1 MQLATTIWTR
11 ALTAAAGSL
20 IATAALAATSD
31 MTPATPDTPPAFEK
45 IDKNQDGTVSKS
57 EAQGSW
63 LASQFAAVDANHD
76 GTVSRA
82 EYQKA
87 TS

>member
-1 MQLATTIWTR
+1 V
-11 ALTAAAGSL
+11 TAAAGGL
-20 IATAALAATSD
+20 IATVALAATNEQ
-31 MTPATPDTPPAFEK
+31 MPAKPDTAPAFEK

-63 LASQFAAVDANHD
+63 LASQFAAVDTNHD
-76 GTVSRA
+76 GSISRA